1 MKEFK
6 FEVKLTAKDLWQ
18 FTMYHAYRG
27 MSGIFAV
34 IFTVAAFV
42 LVIARWS
49 VMMDFQKIL
58 VVVCLLLFTIYQPGM
73 LYVKAKKQAK
83 TPFMQAPMYLTFN
96 DDGLL
101 VQQSEQEIS
110 FTWDQIGRVDRKKT
124 MAIIYM
130 DRVHAYLLPNSI
142 LGDQKEA
149 FFEMLKTKL
158 PRERTRGM

>member
-1 MKEFK
+1 MKEFE

-18 FTMYHAYRG
+18 FTMYHAYEG

-34 IFTVAAFV
+34 IFTVAA
-42 LVIARWS
+42 LILIAVRWS

-58 VVVCLLLFTIYQPGM
+58 VVICLLLFTIYQPGM

-83 TPFMQAPMYLTFN
+83 TPFMQAPMYLTFSEE
-96 DDGLL
+96 GLL
-101 VQQSEQEIS
+101 VEQSGQEIS

-130 DRVHAYLLPNSI
+130 DRVHAYLLPDSI
-142 LGDQKEA
+142 LGAEKDA
-149 FFEMLKTKL
+149 FYEMLKAKL
-158 PRERTRGM
+158 PRERTKGV